1 MSVSPGGPTG
11 DVTGTMMTEMT
22 EMTDL
27 GELYRQHAD
36 ELVRYATVLVGPDDA
51 SEVVSDAVLGARH
64 TRWSTVENPRAYLF
78 RCVHNRAMSQKRA
91 EVRRLTRERTTARP
105 DLAASTDPSIDAL
118 RALDRLSTQQRA
130 VVYLTYWEDMTPAA
144 IADSLGIGEGSVR
157 KQLARAREQLRTVLS

>member
-1 MSVSPGGPTG
+1 
-11 DVTGTMMTEMT
+11 MMTEMT

-27 GELYRQHAD
+27 GELYRRHAD

-64 TRWSTVENPRAYLF
+64 TRWSTVDNPRAYLF

-91 EVRRLTRERTTARP
+91 DVRRLTRERTAARP
-105 DLAASTDPSIDAL
+105 DVAASTDPSIDAL